1 MAFSSLTALFEQVL
15 GSTSGRMVVI
25 RQTPVMFAAVNNN
38 GRAALFVRVS
48 LTPSQ
53 VVSDGQ
59 GFSVQTTRSG
69 ENNYVQITATDR
81 GLPPLFL
88 KLAEYVLERVSTATS
103 ADEGVEILTRSIEE
117 YRRFVG
123 QRRGRLSESLVRGT
137 FAEILFL
144 RKLISAGMNAEDAVT
159 AWRGPWAKAGLGV
172 HDFTFADG
180 RGIEVKSTHQ
190 PPGSIRVSSPS
201 QLVPLG
207 QPLDLVVLPIE
218 GAPINS
224 LESISFRQYAQQ
236 TGEAVSLA
244 GPRAAAKWDSA
255 LEALTLDLYDEWYDK
270 YRFLPGEWQR
280 FEVRQGFPHLDISS
294 LPAGIIDV
302 RYSLELLRLGP
313 FVKPFSGLLRDMG
326 LREH

>member
-1 MAFSSLTALFEQVL
+1 MTSASLKSLFEQVL
-15 GSTSGRMVVI
+15 NASSGRMVVVG
-25 RQTPVMFAAVNNN
+25 QTPVMFAAVNDN

-69 ENNYVQITATDR
+69 KNDYVQITATDR

-88 KLAEYVLERVSTATS
+88 KLVEYVLERVSAATS
-103 ADEGVEILTRSIEE
+103 VDEGAEVLTRSIEE

-137 FAEILFL
+137 FAELLFL
-144 RKLISAGMNAEDAVT
+144 RKLIASGMNAEDAVT

-172 HDFTFADG
+172 HDFTFSDG

-190 PPGSIRVSSPS
+190 PPGTIRVSSPS

-218 GAPINS
+218 DAPIAS
-224 LESISFRQYAQQ
+224 SAAISFRQYAQQ
-236 TGEAVSLA
+236 TGEAVSGA
-244 GPRAAAKWDSA
+244 GPSAAAKWVLA
-255 LEALTLDLYDEWYDK
+255 LEALTLDLSDEWYDK
-270 YRFLPGEWQR
+270 YRFLPGEWRR
-280 FEVRQGFPHLDISS
+280 FEVRQGFPHLDLPS

-302 RYSLELLRLGP
+302 RYSLELLRLTP
-313 FVKPFSGLLRDMG
+313 FVKPFSELLREMG
-326 LREH
+326 LS